1 MRVRRAGLVVGRRG
15 RFPWLCWWRWAS
27 WRHQSR
33 GGTLR
38 EVAARACVGLVAARH
53 ALCYLRRSAA
63 VVIVRT
69 RRVPYRNK
77 PVAEYALPDP
87 AQAPAVTS
95 GGGMGALLSAW
106 GGAVD
111 NF

>member
-1 MRVRRAGLVVGRRG
+1 MPRTAPSGRAYVWIFCPRLAGLQAGELATPERG
-15 RFPWLCWWRWAS
+15 A
-27 WRHQSR
+27 
-33 GGTLR
+33 TLR

-77 PVAEYALPDP
+77 PVAEYALPDL
-87 AQAPAVTS
+87 AHAPEVTS

-106 GGAVD
+106 SGAVD

>member
-1 MRVRRAGLVVGRRG
+1 MALLAAVGELATPERG
-15 RFPWLCWWRWAS
+15 A
-27 WRHQSR
+27 
-33 GGTLR
+33 TLR

-77 PVAEYALPDP
+77 PVAEYALPDL
-87 AQAPAVTS
+87 AHAPEVTS

-106 GGAVD
+106 SGAVD